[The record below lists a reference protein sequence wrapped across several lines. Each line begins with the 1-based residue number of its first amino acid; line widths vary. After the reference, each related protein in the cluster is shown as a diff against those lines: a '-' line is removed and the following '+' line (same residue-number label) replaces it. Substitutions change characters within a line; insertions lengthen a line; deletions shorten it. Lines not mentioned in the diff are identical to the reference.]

1 MIEGEQ
7 RVTQAQPGI
16 SLFLAAFALL
26 LVGHVAIVVI
36 GTSPLLEGGVHGPDS
51 YMRLV
56 RVRQLYETGA
66 WYDISIH
73 RSNAPFGEE
82 LHWTRPA
89 DLVFLAGA
97 WLLSPALGLDR
108 ALHWW
113 SVFVSPLLH
122 VATTLVLVWA
132 VAPIMDRE
140 RRFFLVLTFTFQ
152 VGIWTQAMAARTD
165 HHMLI
170 LLVFA
175 AALGFTFRLLCS
187 DGRRRGAVLA
197 GVAAGFGLWLS
208 VEFLVILAAIFGT
221 LVVGWLR
228 NGSDQVRRNL
238 WHAIGLS
245 AMLAV
250 ALLLERPA
258 ENFISEE
265 YDRISFVH
273 LFMGLLVTA
282 FWVSICALERGSL
295 AVRLPGGRMTVAA
308 IGGLIAFAVMLAI
321 FPKFFAGPEVDYDP
335 RLRPIFLD
343 VIAETRDLIPD
354 SWRDLRWFLLFLGSA
369 VFAAPYLVIRFL
381 SDGWRKAELAWVLI
395 GLALLL
401 YLLLA
406 LAMLRFSPYAE
417 VLMAIVLA
425 DLLARLIA
433 WARAARLANR
443 LAVFGLAVPVLVLG
457 PLVGGSLLTQGPAAT
472 GNGAFCNSS
481 ALIAELTRTDRLGSV
496 PLTVLTKFTQGPEV
510 LYRTPHSVIGTP
522 YPRNARGQ
530 LDSYRIYSATDP
542 EEARRLVAERG
553 IDIIVVCRASEIYV
567 GLGSEPDMLETRL
580 RNGAPPGWLGPVALS
595 EEAAAEYRVYRV
607 IGSGG

>member
-1 MIEGEQ
+1 MIEVEE
-7 RVTQAQPGI
+7 RATQSQPGVV
-16 SLFLAAFALL
+16 LFFAAFTLL
-26 LVGHVAIVVI
+26 LLGHVAIVAI

-66 WYDISIH
+66 WYDISID
-73 RSNAPFGEE
+73 RSNVPYGEE

-89 DLVFLAGA
+89 DLVFLVGA
-97 WLLSPALGLDR
+97 WLLSPVLGFER

-132 VAPIMDRE
+132 VAPFMDRE

-175 AALGFTFRLLCS
+175 TALGFTFRLLRP
-187 DGRRRGAVLA
+187 DGRNRDAVLA

-208 VEFLVILAAIFGT
+208 VEFLVILAAIFGA

-228 NGSDQVRRNL
+228 EGGNLARRNL

-245 AMLAV
+245 AILAL
-250 ALLLERPA
+250 ALVLERPA
-258 ENFISEE
+258 AEFFSEE
-265 YDRISFVH
+265 YDRISFAH
-273 LFMGLLVTA
+273 LFMGLLVTG
-282 FWVSICALERGSL
+282 FWASICALDRRPL
-295 AVRLPGGRMTVAA
+295 AARIPGGRMTLAVIGALVAA
-308 IGGLIAFAVMLAI
+308 GVMLAI

-343 VIAETRDLIPD
+343 LIAETRDLVPD
-354 SWRDLRWFLLFLGSA
+354 SWNDLRWFLLFLGSA

-381 SDGWRKAELAWVLI
+381 SGGWRKAELAWVLVV
-395 GLALLL
+395 LALLL
-401 YLLLA
+401 YLPLA

-425 DLLARLIA
+425 DLLAWMI
-433 WARAARLANR
+433 ARARNARLSSR
-443 LAVFGLAVPVLVLG
+443 IAVYGLAIPIMVLG
-457 PLVGGSLLTQGPAAT
+457 PLVGGRALPQNAAAGAQTSCDPSLLAV
-472 GNGAFCNSS
+472 
-481 ALIAELTRTDRLGSV
+481 ELTRPDGLGRT
-496 PLTVLTKFTQGPEV
+496 PLTVLAKFTYGAEI
-510 LYRTPHSVIGTP
+510 LYRTAHAVIGTP

-530 LDSYRIYSATDP
+530 IDAYRIYSATEPGD
-542 EEARRLVAERG
+542 AWRLVEERG
-553 IDIIVVCRASEIYV
+553 IDIIVVCRASEIYI
-567 GLGSEPDMLETRL
+567 GLGSGPDMLESRL
-580 RNGAPPGWLGPVALS
+580 RRGHAPDWLGPVDLS
-595 EEAAAEYRVYRV
+595 EEATAEYRVYRV